1 MAHAHQDM
9 LRRCVHLR
17 AAISRCPRVL
27 HFTCGVLYRAR
38 TRCKCVVGHRHRG
51 IVVVVVVLVLVERA
65 DHQRLT
71 AGHAARINKIIPG
84 CAPDMHRS
92 RRTTLN
98 KARH

>member
-9 LRRCVHLR
+9 LRRRVFISVRRFR
-17 AAISRCPRVL
+17 AARESYIL
-27 HFTCGVLYRAR
+27 CGVLYRAR